1 MNAAQN
7 LVKIEDATE
16 WIAGLSEQG
25 WCWYTGDEKGT
36 FFWNRYTDTR
46 NSLDSMLLK
55 AAQHGINKAQARP
68 MLNRRLAT
76 IDGVRFEPA
85 KPEVFEEY
93 RCRYSNS
100 FRSMKHIV
108 ESIRNPEEDM
118 SFINGPDYNDDPNEC
133 PKELLFND
141 AEPFR
146 EFILRLTSND
156 EDYEW
161 LMCWMAHMIQKP
173 AERPSVHPLF
183 RTAHGIGK
191 NVLVEQV
198 LNKLLAGN
206 TATTSL
212 REIGNTHSETIA
224 NNLLV
229 FVDESKAKGI
239 GVYLKLKS
247 ILASKE
253 ATINPKYVRP
263 YQQNLYARFMFADN
277 TEGRAFSIEQEDR
290 RIYVME
296 YVVHERDKAETQ
308 EFIEDFLG
316 WWGAN
321 YDTAYQYLYEY
332 DISGWSPYVCPMTKA
347 KKDYLGMCNDQHEDL
362 IKKYQEDTGRMSIT
376 EASWNRFIGFQ
387 GYALEISEQLQWTA
401 SHLNKNAYFKRKLE
415 AVGFRDERPLKRIDG
430 VQKRV
435 SAWILTNCGAR
446 SKYDLVM
453 SENEAEKPT
462 ERACSGSES
471 VESGVTV

>member
-1 MNAAQN
+1 MNIPEIN
-7 LVKIEDATE
+7 DVNE
-16 WIAGLSEQG
+16 WIEVLNEQG
-25 WCWYTGDEKGT
+25 WCWFTGDERGT
-36 FFWNRYTDTR
+36 FLWNRYNDVR
-46 NSLDSMLLK
+46 NSIDSMLLK
-55 AAQHGINKAQARP
+55 AAKYGINKTQARP
-68 MLNRRLAT
+68 KLNRRLMT
-76 IDGVRFEPA
+76 VDGVRFAPD
-85 KPEVFEEY
+85 KPEVFDEY
-93 RCRYSNS
+93 GCHYSNS

-108 ESIRNPEEDM
+108 ESLRNLEADM
-118 SFINGPDYNDDPNEC
+118 QFLDGDNYNDDPNEC
-133 PKELLFND
+133 PKQLLFND
-141 AEPFR
+141 AAPFR
-146 EFILRLTSND
+146 EFIYRLVSND

-173 AERPSVHPLF
+173 EERPSVHPLF
-183 RTAHGIGK
+183 RTQHGIGK

-198 LNKLLAGN
+198 LNKLLAGH

-212 REIGNTHSETIA
+212 REVGNTHSETVA

-263 YQQNLYARFMFADN
+263 YKQNIYARFMFADN
-277 TEGRAFSIEQEDR
+277 TEGRAFNIEQDDR

-296 YVVHERDKAETQ
+296 YVIHERDKAETQ

-316 WWGAN
+316 WWAGN
-321 YDTAYQYLYEY
+321 YDTAYEYLHEY
-332 DISGWSPYVCPMTKA
+332 DISNWNPYVCPMTKA
-347 KKDYLGMCNDQHEDL
+347 KKDYLGMCNDQYEDL
-362 IKKYQEDTGRMSIT
+362 IKKYQEDTDRMTIT

-401 SHLNKNAYFKRKLE
+401 SHLNKDAYFKRKLE
-415 AVGFRDERPLKRIDG
+415 AVGFRDERPSKRIDG

-435 SAWILTNCGAR
+435 SAWILTNCGVR

-453 SENEAEKPT
+453 SENEAARST
-462 ERACSGSES
+462 EQGCSGSES
-471 VESGVTV
+471 IESGVTV